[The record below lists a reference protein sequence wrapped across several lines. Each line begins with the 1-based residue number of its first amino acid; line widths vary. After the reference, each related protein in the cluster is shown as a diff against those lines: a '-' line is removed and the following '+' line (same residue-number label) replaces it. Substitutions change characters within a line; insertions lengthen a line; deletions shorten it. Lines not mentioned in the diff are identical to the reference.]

1 MNILENKVAVITG
14 ASRGIGAGIAEKF
27 AACGASVAL
36 IHGGNEEKALAVRD
50 EIRSRYS
57 VKAEIYRCDVSSS
70 EECGNTVKSIL
81 ADFGTVDI
89 LVNNAGI
96 VRDNL
101 IAMMKDE
108 EFDDVLNVNLKGAF
122 YMIRALSRTFIRKKS
137 GRIINIASVSGLMGT
152 AGQANYAASKAGVI
166 ALTKTTARE
175 FAAKNVT
182 CNAIAPGFVTTDMTK
197 NLDVDAYLEHI
208 PLRRAGSPEDIADA
222 AAFLASDHASYITGE
237 VLRVDGGLAI

>member
-36 IHGGNEEKALAVRD
+36 IYGGNEEKALAVRD

-122 YMIRALSRTFIRKKS
+122 YMIRALSRTFIRKKKRQDHQHSVGIGSYGYGGS
-137 GRIINIASVSGLMGT
+137 GKLCRVKGGRYCAHQNDGARICRQKRHL
-152 AGQANYAASKAGVI
+152 
-166 ALTKTTARE
+166 
-175 FAAKNVT
+175 
-182 CNAIAPGFVTTDMTK
+182 
-197 NLDVDAYLEHI
+197 
-208 PLRRAGSPEDIADA
+208 
-222 AAFLASDHASYITGE
+222 
-237 VLRVDGGLAI
+237 